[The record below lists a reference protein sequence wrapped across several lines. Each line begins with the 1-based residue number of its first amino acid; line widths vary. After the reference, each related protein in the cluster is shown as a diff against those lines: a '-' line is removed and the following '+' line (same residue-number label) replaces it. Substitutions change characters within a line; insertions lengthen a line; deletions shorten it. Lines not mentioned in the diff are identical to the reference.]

1 MAKELVWVAPFD
13 LSGIS
18 QAARWYVKAI
28 DEYTDLKLKFV
39 ERASYMSYRFPE
51 LMKEDFN
58 RILRLQS
65 TEVSTDAPI
74 FHEMVIH
81 QYRKIPLGV
90 NIGVAL
96 FETEVLPP
104 SKIGYCNAMD
114 GILVPSDFCFNAFE
128 RGGVKPPMK
137 KLPIPINTEVYS
149 GDVGT
154 YQELQKKAAGR
165 YIFMAAGVMGWRK
178 GLDVLLKAFTSTF
191 TPEDPVVLALKIFGT
206 EAYVKTI
213 VEQINA
219 QLKQL
224 SPLRTYSNILA
235 IAKFMNEQ
243 EMPALYNTAD
253 CLVLPTRG
261 EGWGMPLSEAMC
273 LGKPTIA
280 TRWGGQLE
288 FMTDE
293 NSYLINVDSLVTV
306 NDRALLSV
314 DPSFIG
320 QKMAEPS
327 KRHLSDLMLHV
338 LNNRDEAKKK
348 GEIARKD
355 IISNYS
361 LEVIAGQ
368 ITQIVEEL

>member
-18 QAARWYVKAI
+18 QAARWYIKAI
-28 DEYTDLKLKFV
+28 DEHTDLKLKFV
-39 ERASYMSYRFPE
+39 ERASYMSYRHPE
-51 LMKEDFN
+51 LMKEDFS
-58 RILRLQS
+58 RIQRLQA

-74 FHEMVIH
+74 FHEMVMH
-81 QYRKIPLGV
+81 LYRKIPLGL

-104 SKIGYCNAMD
+104 AKIGYCNAMD

-128 RGGVKPPMK
+128 RGGVKAPMK

-149 GDVGT
+149 GEVGI
-154 YQELQKKAAGR
+154 YEELKKKAAGR
-165 YIFMAAGVMGWRK
+165 YIFLAAGVMGWRK
-178 GLDVLLKAFTSTF
+178 GLDVLLKAFVSTF
-191 TPEDPVVLALKIFGT
+191 SPEDPVVLALKIFGT
-206 EAYVKTI
+206 ESYVKSV

-235 IAKFMNEQ
+235 IAKFMNEY

-253 CLVLPTRG
+253 CVVLPTRG

-280 TRWGGQLE
+280 TRWGGQME
-288 FMTDE
+288 FMNDE
-293 NSYLINVDSLVTV
+293 NSYLIDVDSLVQV
-306 NDRALLSV
+306 SDQALLSV
-314 DPSFIG
+314 DPSFHG

-327 KRHLSDLMLHV
+327 RRHLSELMLHV
-338 LNNRDEAKKK
+338 LNNKEEATKK
-348 GEIARKD
+348 GEVARKH
-355 IISNYS
+355 ILTNYS

-368 ITQIVEEL
+368 VAQIVEEL